1 MADDYIQQLSET
13 EKVTFVRALIFLIKS
28 DGSFDDRERECI
40 HEIVNIY
47 NIKDKVAAINAPMG
61 EDILLT
67 EIANTI
73 NDRHKALL
81 LIRELLTM
89 AHVDE
94 ELGDA
99 EVNFIEKVAAKLNI
113 EPEKVLQI
121 NELVLERKDWL
132 VKSAVV
138 MESAQFLIEE
148 KQDVFSR

>member
-138 MESAQFLIEE
+138 MESA
-148 KQDVFSR
+148 

>member
-28 DGSFDDRERECI
+28 DGRVDDHERECI

-47 NIKDKVAAINAPMG
+47 NIKNKVAAINAPMG

-73 NDRHKALL
+73 NDRHKALS

-138 MESAQFLIEE
+138 MESA
-148 KQDVFSR
+148 

>member
-28 DGSFDDRERECI
+28 DGRVDGRERECI
-40 HEIVNIY
+40 YEIVNIY
-47 NIKDKVAAINAPMG
+47 NIKNKVAAINAPMG

-99 EVNFIEKVAAKLNI
+99 EVNFIEKVAAKLNV

-132 VKSAVV
+132 IKSAVV
-138 MESAQFLIEE
+138 MESA
-148 KQDVFSR
+148 

>member
-1 MADDYIQQLSET
+1 MADDYIQQLNESE
-13 EKVTFVRALIFLIKS
+13 KITFVRALIFLIKS
-28 DGSFDDRERECI
+28 DGRIVDRERECI

-47 NIKDKVAAINAPMG
+47 DIKNKVAAINAPAG
-61 EDILLT
+61 EDVLLS

-73 NDRHKALL
+73 KDRHKALA

-89 AHVDE
+89 AHVDD

-99 EVNFIEKVAAKLNI
+99 EATFIERVAAKLNI

-121 NELVLERKDWL
+121 NELVLERKAWL

-138 MESAQFLIEE
+138 MESA
-148 KQDVFSR
+148 

>member
-28 DGSFDDRERECI
+28 DGRVDDHERECI

-47 NIKDKVAAINAPMG
+47 NIKNKVAAINAPMG

-73 NDRHKALL
+73 NDRHKALS

-132 VKSAVV
+132 VKSAVA
-138 MESAQFLIEE
+138 MESA
-148 KQDVFSR
+148 

>member
-121 NELVLERKDWL
+121 NKLVLERKDWL

>member
-28 DGSFDDRERECI
+28 DGRVDDHERECI

-47 NIKDKVAAINAPMG
+47 NIKNKVAAINAPMG

-73 NDRHKALL
+73 NDRHKALS

-99 EVNFIEKVAAKLNI
+99 EVNFIEKVAAKLNV

-132 VKSAVV
+132 VKSAVA
-138 MESAQFLIEE
+138 MESA
-148 KQDVFSR
+148 

>member
-1 MADDYIQQLSET
+1 MADDYIQQLSEI

-73 NDRHKALL
+73 NDRHKALS

>member
-28 DGSFDDRERECI
+28 DGRVDDHERECI

-47 NIKDKVAAINAPMG
+47 NIKNKVAAINAPMG

-73 NDRHKALL
+73 NDRNKALS

-89 AHVDE
+89 ANVDE

-132 VKSAVV
+132 VKSAVA
-138 MESAQFLIEE
+138 MESA
-148 KQDVFSR
+148 

>member
-28 DGSFDDRERECI
+28 DGCVDDHERECI

-47 NIKDKVAAINAPMG
+47 NIKNKVAAINAPMG

-73 NDRHKALL
+73 NDRHKALS

-138 MESAQFLIEE
+138 MESA
-148 KQDVFSR
+148 

>member
-28 DGSFDDRERECI
+28 DGRVDDHERECI

-47 NIKDKVAAINAPMG
+47 NIKNKVAAINAPMG

-73 NDRHKALL
+73 NDRHKALS

-99 EVNFIEKVAAKLNI
+99 EVNFIEKVAAKLNV

-138 MESAQFLIEE
+138 MESA
-148 KQDVFSR
+148 

>member
-13 EKVTFVRALIFLIKS
+13 EKVTFVRALFFLIKS
-28 DGSFDDRERECI
+28 DGCVDDRERECI
-40 HEIVNIY
+40 REIVNIY
-47 NIKDKVAAINAPMG
+47 NIEDKVAAINAPMG

-73 NDRHKALL
+73 NDRHKALS

-99 EVNFIEKVAAKLNI
+99 EANFIEKVAAKLNI

-132 VKSAVV
+132 VKSVVV
-138 MESAQFLIEE
+138 MESA
-148 KQDVFSR
+148 

>member
-1 MADDYIQQLSET
+1 MIYLSERSIAMADDYIQQLNESE
-13 EKVTFVRALIFLIKS
+13 KITFVRALIFLIKS
-28 DGSFDDRERECI
+28 DGRIDDRERECI

-47 NIKDKVAAINAPMG
+47 DIKNKVAAINAPAG
-61 EDILLT
+61 EDVLLS

-73 NDRHKALL
+73 KDRHKALA

-89 AHVDE
+89 AHVDD

-99 EVNFIEKVAAKLNI
+99 EATFIERVAAKLNI

-121 NELVLERKDWL
+121 NELVLERKAWL

-138 MESAQFLIEE
+138 MESA
-148 KQDVFSR
+148 

>member
-28 DGSFDDRERECI
+28 DGRVDDHERECI

-47 NIKDKVAAINAPMG
+47 NIKNKVAAINAPMG

-73 NDRHKALL
+73 NDRHKALS

-121 NELVLERKDWL
+121 NELVLERKAWL
-132 VKSAVV
+132 VTSAVV
-138 MESAQFLIEE
+138 MESA
-148 KQDVFSR
+148 

>member
-73 NDRHKALL
+73 NDRHKALS

-99 EVNFIEKVAAKLNI
+99 EANFIEKVAAKLNI

-138 MESAQFLIEE
+138 MESA
-148 KQDVFSR
+148 

>member
-73 NDRHKALL
+73 NDRHKALS

-138 MESAQFLIEE
+138 MESA
-148 KQDVFSR
+148 

>member
-28 DGSFDDRERECI
+28 DGRVDDHERECI

-47 NIKDKVAAINAPMG
+47 NIKNKVAAINAPMG

-73 NDRHKALL
+73 NDRHKALS

-121 NELVLERKDWL
+121 NELVLERKAWL

-138 MESAQFLIEE
+138 MESA
-148 KQDVFSR
+148 

>member
-1 MADDYIQQLSET
+1 MTDDYIQQLSET

-73 NDRHKALL
+73 NDRHKALS

-138 MESAQFLIEE
+138 MESA
-148 KQDVFSR
+148 

>member
-1 MADDYIQQLSET
+1 MADDYIQQLSEI

-73 NDRHKALL
+73 NDRHKALS

-138 MESAQFLIEE
+138 MESA
-148 KQDVFSR
+148 

>member
-28 DGSFDDRERECI
+28 DGRVDDHERECI

-47 NIKDKVAAINAPMG
+47 NIKNKVAAINAPMG

-99 EVNFIEKVAAKLNI
+99 EVNFIEKVAAKLNV

-138 MESAQFLIEE
+138 MESA
-148 KQDVFSR
+148 

>member
-28 DGSFDDRERECI
+28 DGRVDDHERECI

-47 NIKDKVAAINAPMG
+47 NIKNKVAAINAPMG

-138 MESAQFLIEE
+138 MESA
-148 KQDVFSR
+148 

>member
-1 MADDYIQQLSET
+1 MADDYIQQLSEI

-73 NDRHKALL
+73 NDRHKALS

-89 AHVDE
+89 AHIDE

>member
-28 DGSFDDRERECI
+28 DGRVDDHERECI

-47 NIKDKVAAINAPMG
+47 NIRNKVAAINAPMG

-73 NDRHKALL
+73 NDRHKALS

-138 MESAQFLIEE
+138 MESA
-148 KQDVFSR
+148 